1 MMSSRFLPLYASG
14 ALLVLLFIAGSV
26 QFSGFTS
33 LRVVLNLFTDNA
45 FLIIAALGMTIVIL
59 SGKIDLSVGAVLALS
74 GVISALLIERL
85 GWHPLAAFACVLSAS
100 FFFGASMGALIHYFK
115 IQAFIV
121 TLAGMFFAR
130 GLATILSEDSIAI
143 EHDFYDALNTFGI
156 SLPGGAWMGVQTLA
170 GLLVL
175 LCIYLLVHH
184 MRFGKS
190 VFAIGGGE
198 HSANLMGVNIA
209 RSTIII
215 FGLSSTLAALAGIL
229 YSFYTSSAYALA
241 GVGLELDA
249 IAAVVIGGTLLT
261 GGRGFVLG
269 TLIGVLVMGL
279 IQTYIAFHGGLNS
292 WWTKIVIGTILLSFI
307 LLQKFADRK
316 AA

>member
-1 MMSSRFLPLYASG
+1 MSSRFLPLYASG
-14 ALLVLLFIAGSV
+14 ALLVLLFLVGSV
-26 QFSGFTS
+26 QFSGFAS

-85 GWHPLAAFACVLSAS
+85 GWHPLAAFTCVLFTS
-100 FFFGASMGALIHYFK
+100 FLFGAGMGALIHYFK

-143 EHDFYDALNTFGI
+143 EHPFYDALNSFGI
-156 SLPGGAWMGVQTLA
+156 SLPGGAWIGMQTLA
-170 GLLVL
+170 GLLIL
-175 LCIYLLVHH
+175 LGVYLLIHH

-209 RSTIII
+209 RSTIVV

-249 IAAVVIGGTLLT
+249 IAAVVIGGTILT

-292 WWTKIVIGTILLSFI
+292 WWTKIVIGAILLSFI

-316 AA
+316 AP